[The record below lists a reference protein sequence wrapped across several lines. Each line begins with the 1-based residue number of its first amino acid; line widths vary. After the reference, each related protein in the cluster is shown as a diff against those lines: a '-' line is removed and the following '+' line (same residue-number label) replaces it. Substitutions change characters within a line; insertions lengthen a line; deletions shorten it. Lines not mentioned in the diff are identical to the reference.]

1 MSINRKEI
9 GINCLYFLG
18 LLIEAVFITTMGVA
32 IVAQGFDG
40 VPKMG
45 YTIIPLVGL
54 VFLVLCIIHIYSV
67 WIIKPSYKKFSKV
80 REYLIVNSV
89 IILTSMLSIFV
100 YKYFSPFALP
110 IATASLIV
118 SMLLSQRLGIVTG
131 IFTSAIVGLVC
142 ISTDSKL
149 FGNLTLMQVSGLLIS
164 MISAVC
170 ATFLMHKGFTRLK
183 VTLGTIIIGLA
194 LAPLGILF
202 GFLDKTADALSIFRV
217 CVNIFIGNVIAVAFE
232 TLLLP
237 LYEYVFRIWTDYKLA
252 EICSLNQPLLRELKE
267 KAPGTF
273 AHCLTVSTLAEN
285 CAIAVGLNPFMAR
298 ACAMYHDVG
307 KMKNPQFF
315 SENQTDGYNP
325 HDDLIID
332 VSVKMI
338 TEHPSEGAQM
348 LKEHRMPDTVIRA
361 ALEHH
366 GDSTLM
372 FFYLK
377 AKGITE
383 KSLNTDEYR
392 YSNPKPSTKYSA
404 IIMICDMCE
413 ATIRAKKPQ
422 SQEELEGIVYNII
435 QGRILDGQ
443 FSDCDISMKDLA
455 KIKTSVCEA
464 IPSMMHDRINY
475 DKAKERR

>member
-1 MSINRKEI
+1 MSLTKKSF

-18 LLIEAVFITTMGVA
+18 LLAVATFISFLGVA
-32 IVAQGFDG
+32 IVGRGFERIAD
-40 VPKMG
+40 VG
-45 YTIIPLVGL
+45 YMFIPMIGL
-54 VFLVLCIIHIYSV
+54 VFVLLSIIHIYSV
-67 WIIKPSYKKFSKV
+67 WIIRPSYKKFSRL
-80 REYLIVNSV
+80 REYLI
-89 IILTSMLSIFV
+89 IISIITLTSLFAAFI
-100 YKYFSPFALP
+100 YGYFSSYALP
-110 IATASLIV
+110 IAAASLIV
-118 SMLLSQRLGIVTG
+118 SMLLSQRLGIITG
-131 IFTSAIVGLVC
+131 VFTTAIVGLVC
-142 ISTDSKL
+142 LPTKFIVFNEFSILDVGGFLIGIISS
-149 FGNLTLMQVSGLLIS
+149 VS
-164 MISAVC
+164 
-170 ATFLMHKGFTRLK
+170 ATFLMHKGFNRLK
-183 VTLGTIIIGLA
+183 VTLGEIIVGLI
-194 LAPLGILF
+194 LMPLGVLF
-202 GFLDKTADALSIFRV
+202 GFMDPEYTALSILKL
-217 CVNIFIGNVIAVAFE
+217 CGYIFVGNVIAVAFE

-237 LYEYVFRIWTDYKLA
+237 LYEYTFRIWTDYKLA

-285 CAIAVGLNPFMAR
+285 CAIAIGLNPFMAR

-338 TEHPSEGAQM
+338 TEHPSEGAQI
-348 LKEHRMPDTVIRA
+348 LKEHRMPDTVVRA

-383 KSLNTDEYR
+383 KTLNTDEYR
-392 YSNPKPSTKYSA
+392 YSNPRPSTKYSA

-422 SQEELEGIVYNII
+422 TKEELEGIVYNII

-443 FSDCDISMKDLA
+443 LSDCDISMKDLA

-464 IPSMMHDRINY
+464 IPSMMHERIDYN
-475 DKAKERR
+475 KAKERR

>member
-1 MSINRKEI
+1 MTKKDF
-9 GINCLYFLG
+9 GINCAYICGLFLLAA
-18 LLIEAVFITTMGVA
+18 LLSFIGIA
-32 IVAQGFDG
+32 IVARGFEAIAQ
-40 VPKMG
+40 VG
-45 YTIIPLVGL
+45 YYSIPIILL
-54 VFLVLCIIHIYSV
+54 VFVALAVVHVYSV
-67 WIIKPSYKKFSKV
+67 WIIRSSYKRFSRI
-80 REYLIVNSV
+80 REFLIINS
-89 IILTSMLSIFV
+89 IIFLVTVLTLFL
-100 YKYFSPFALP
+100 YEFLSPFALP
-110 IATASLIV
+110 IAATSLII
-118 SMLLSQRLGIVTG
+118 SMLLSQRVGIIAGVFNT
-131 IFTSAIVGLVC
+131 AIVA
-142 ISTDSKL
+142 IIT
-149 FGNLTLMQVSGLLIS
+149 LTTSQVIDHSINIMQVGGILIALIS
-164 MISAVC
+164 SVS

-183 VTLGTIIIGLA
+183 VTIGTIIIGLA

-202 GFLDKTADALSIFRV
+202 GILEEAPTAISVLRI
-217 CVNIFIGNVIAVAFE
+217 CVYIAVGSIGAVALE
-232 TLLLP
+232 TLVLP
-237 LYEYVFRIWTDYKLA
+237 IYEYVFRIWTDYKLA
-252 EICSLNQPLLRELKE
+252 EICSLNQPLLKELRE

-273 AHCLTVSTLAEN
+273 AHCLTVATLAEN
-285 CAIAVGLNPFMAR
+285 CALAIGLNPFMAR

-307 KMKNPQFF
+307 KIKNPQFF

-338 TEHPSEGAQM
+338 TEHPQEGAQM
-348 LKEHRMPDTVIRA
+348 LKEQRMPDTVIRA

-377 AKGITE
+377 AKGMTE
-383 KSLNTDEYR
+383 KNLNTDEYR

-422 SQEELEGIVYNII
+422 TQEELDGIVYNII

-443 FSDCDISMKDLA
+443 LSDCDISMKDLA

-464 IPSMMHDRINY
+464 IPSLHHDRIDY